1 MKINVIVHAN
11 TSQEKIVTSDDGT
24 LHVYVRE
31 PARENRANQAV
42 TKALAKHYDIP
53 PSAVEL
59 VRGGKEREK
68 VFEVKNE
75 VSR

>member
-1 MKINVIVHAN
+1 MKIHVIVHAN
-11 TSQEKIVTSDDGT
+11 TSQEKIAIADDGT

-42 TKALAKHYDIP
+42 IKALAKHYDIP

-59 VRGGKEREK
+59 VRGGKGRVK
-68 VFEVKNE
+68 VFEVDN
-75 VSR
+75 